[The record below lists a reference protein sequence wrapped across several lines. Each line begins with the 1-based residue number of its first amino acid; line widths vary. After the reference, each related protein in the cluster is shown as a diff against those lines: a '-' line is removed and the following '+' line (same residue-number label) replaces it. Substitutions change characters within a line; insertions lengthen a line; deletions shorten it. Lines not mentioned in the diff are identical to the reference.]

1 MNEKEIK
8 KILCQLDSI
17 KIPDKQKIIS
27 ACENNIESKSPLI
40 KSHIHTRPQRRR
52 LLSVCVCSIIL
63 ISILTLG
70 AFAILE
76 QKQQTD
82 EIVVSQVHNDVYING
97 EPKEKGV
104 SFTYKTGRGYIDHA
118 MQDYTLF
125 EKYYNGELVWDKM
138 ISGFYAKKLEYSEE
152 YIVVG
157 GISKD
162 EPKNYSV
169 LLLSQDGNILWQNP
183 TDDISCFIIEKDKI
197 TVIGNGANET
207 RSTDPRKR
215 TDLSKLYI
223 AEFDIGGTLIRSVS
237 ESFKTLGFDYI
248 KYGTVLYGGSY
259 YSVTNAIKAQND
271 YYLVLTNEIIG
282 VRKEMSV
289 AKVSAQGRFKA
300 MFEIS
305 RPSISQRITD
315 IAVDGDALYIGGYY
329 IPSENGPYMNGLL
342 IDTYKELDVIE
353 EMILSSKSPMTDQ
366 ELLETLSDYYT
377 AFTVC
382 FDVDTGKYKN
392 AWIAEG
398 AKDSVFIKDRG
409 GKLLWSY
416 NAITEAKYTTIPADY
431 PFPEDT
437 WKTPPSA
444 DIEIVYKKTSS
455 SLPYD
460 ESFESSLPRGKR

>member
-27 ACENNIESKSPLI
+27 VCENNIEAQSPLI
-40 KSHIHTRPQRRR
+40 RSHIHTHPQRRR
-52 LLSVCVCSIIL
+52 LLTACVCSIIL
-63 ISILTLG
+63 ISILTLS

-97 EPKEKGV
+97 KPSEKGE
-104 SFTYKTGRGYIDHA
+104 SFTYKTGRGYIDNSNS
-118 MQDYTLF
+118 MKDYTLL
-125 EKYYNGELVWDKM
+125 EKYHDGELVWDKM

-157 GISKD
+157 GISED
-162 EPKNYSV
+162 NPKNYSV

-207 RSTDPRKR
+207 RSTDPRKK

-223 AEFDIGGTLIRSVS
+223 AEFDISGTLIRSVS
-237 ESFKTLGFDYI
+237 ESFKNLGFDYI
-248 KYGTVLYGGSY
+248 KCGTVLYGSSY
-259 YSVTNAIKAQND
+259 YSVTNAIKVEND
-271 YYLVLTNEIIG
+271 YYLVLTNEIVGI
-282 VRKEMSV
+282 RKEMSV

-315 IAVDGDALYIGGYY
+315 IAVDGDTLYIGGYY

-342 IDTYKELDVIE
+342 IDTYKELDIIE
-353 EMILSSKSPMTDQ
+353 EMILSSEPPITDQ
-366 ELLETLSDYYT
+366 ELLEALSSYYT

-398 AKDSVFIKDRG
+398 AKDSVFTKDRG
-409 GKLLWSY
+409 GRLLWNY
-416 NAITEAKYTTIPADY
+416 KTITQAKYTTIPADY

-437 WKTPPSA
+437 WKSPTSA
-444 DIEIVYKKTSS
+444 DIEIVYKKTFS

-460 ESFESSLPRGKR
+460 ESFGSALPRR